1 MATTLRVAVTQA
13 EPVYLNLEESVKKA
27 CDLIAEAAKNGAKLV
42 AFSEC
47 WVPGYPAWIWYP
59 PFSSLLLFRPFLHFS
74 RWATQLT

>member
-1 MATTLRVAVTQA
+1 MATTIRVAVTQA

-47 WVPGYPAWIWYP
+47 WVPGYPAWIWYSLFF
-59 PFSSLLLFRPFLHFS
+59 FSPSFPSFSHFS
-74 RWATQLT
+74 R